1 MSVDIVV
8 YVVLGVAAIVY
19 AVVLNTIGGKKFADD
34 YTWASVVIG
43 TGLVLAA
50 LWFII
55 PMEYWLKVVV
65 AFVVAGIPMVAR
77 SLLSKAKKSQSRSL
91 S

>member
-8 YVVLGVAAIVY
+8 YVVLGVTAIVY
-19 AVVLNTIGGKKFADD
+19 AVVLNTSGGRKFADD
-34 YTWASVVIG
+34 YTWASVVMG
-43 TGLVLAA
+43 TGLALAA

-55 PMEYWLKVVV
+55 PIECWSKVVV

-77 SLLSKAKKSQSRSL
+77 SLINKAQKSQSHSRS
-91 S
+91 